1 MSILYVDELRPIDPN
16 STVKIDLT
24 NNAVAFTGLSSTQ
37 NFSDFTSTNGTITT
51 GNITN
56 GTITN
61 LNSTVVNIGTT
72 TQQTGFSLTVDGNIY
87 CNDISTADLIMS
99 NDRPNRQGNEIDG
112 TKGSWVF
119 QEGDENMYLI
129 NRKTGKRYKLTL
141 EEV

>member
-1 MSILYVDELRPIDPN
+1 MSTLYVDEIRPRDPSN
-16 STVKIDLT
+16 NNKIDLT
-24 NNAVAFTGLSSTQ
+24 GSTGAVYSGAW
-37 NFSDFTSTNGTITT
+37 TSNTTMMLDSLTINTA
-51 GNITN
+51 
-56 GTITN
+56 
-61 LNSTVVNIGTT
+61 
-72 TQQTGFSLTVDGNIY
+72 TQQPGFKLTVDGDIHVNDIT

-99 NDRPNRQGNEIDG
+99 NDRPDREGNEVDG

>member
-1 MSILYVDELRPIDPN
+1 
-16 STVKIDLT
+16 
-24 NNAVAFTGLSSTQ
+24 
-37 NFSDFTSTNGTITT
+37 
-51 GNITN
+51 
-56 GTITN
+56 
-61 LNSTVVNIGTT
+61 
-72 TQQTGFSLTVDGNIY
+72 
-87 CNDISTADLIMS
+87 MS

>member
-24 NNAVAFTGLSSTQ
+24 NDAVAFTGLSSTQ

-87 CNDISTADLIMS
+87 CNDISTAYLIMS